1 MTAGEQTDHAQHDRP
16 RAGPAPDVGETLRLL
31 GEDGRA
37 TLRSARG
44 TLHALRILIAA
55 DFALARG
62 ALARAL
68 VCACVAVAFGGSAWL
83 LLMAAL
89 IAALKAFGL
98 SWLLSMLVAA
108 LLSLAVTA
116 IASVGA
122 LRYFKHT
129 GMQATRRQF
138 ARLGLGALDDLMR
151 DVDEQAHSP
160 TPTAGAEP
168 PASAGSPAEPRP

>member
-1 MTAGEQTDHAQHDRP
+1 MTAGERTDHAQGDRP
-16 RAGPAPDVGETLRLL
+16 RAGAAPDVGETLRLL
-31 GEDGRA
+31 GEDSRA
-37 TLRSARG
+37 GLRSARS

-89 IAALKAFGL
+89 IAALKALGL

-116 IASVGA
+116 LASLGA

-138 ARLGLGALDDLMR
+138 ARMGLGALDDLMR
-151 DVDEQAHSP
+151 GVDDEDGDA
-160 TPTAGAEP
+160 AA
-168 PASAGSPAEPRP
+168 PASTASPEEPRP

>member
-1 MTAGEQTDHAQHDRP
+1 MTAGERTDHAQDDRP
-16 RAGPAPDVGETLRLL
+16 RAGAAPDVGETLRLL

-37 TLRSARG
+37 GLRSARS

-89 IAALKAFGL
+89 IAALKALGL

-116 IASVGA
+116 LASLGA

-138 ARLGLGALDDLMR
+138 ARMGLGALDDLMR
-151 DVDEQAHSP
+151 GVDEEDRDAAATASTASP
-160 TPTAGAEP
+160 E
-168 PASAGSPAEPRP
+168 EPRP